1 MFVDSSSQGVHI
13 YKLLTDVWQTSKC
26 GIHLYYGLGY
36 GLPLLV
42 VTLSILCNEALDL
55 RGYCTILYCTALYC
69 TVQVRHPAPLLAGP
83 GDRVH
88 LGLHG
93 ARGRRGGRQWGHLR
107 DRHDNRQE
115 GDIQARGQ

>member
-55 RGYCTILYCTALYC
+55 RGYCTALYC
-69 TVQVRHPAPLLAGP
+69 TVLYCTVLYCTVLYCTGTAPRTTAGWT
-83 GDRVH
+83 
-88 LGLHG
+88 
-93 ARGRRGGRQWGHLR
+93 RRQGSSGPSWGPWPPWWPSM
-107 DRHDNRQE
+107 
-115 GDIQARGQ
+115 GSSS